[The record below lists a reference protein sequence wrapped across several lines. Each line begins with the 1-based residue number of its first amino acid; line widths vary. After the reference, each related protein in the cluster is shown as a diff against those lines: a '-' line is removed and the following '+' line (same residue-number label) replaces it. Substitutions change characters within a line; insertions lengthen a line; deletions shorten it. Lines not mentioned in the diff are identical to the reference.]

1 MRRRK
6 KSKVDGENLGVRFF
20 KRIIEAY
27 HDSKKITTNPGAI
40 KRKAEKIRLQLK
52 EEKILQKDLDL
63 IRYDN
68 RMKKRKKTMMEW
80 AKGKLFTGE
89 FMT

>member
-1 MRRRK
+1 MNRRK

-27 HDSKKITTNPGAI
+27 HDSKKIPTNPGAI

-63 IRYDN
+63 I
-68 RMKKRKKTMMEW
+68 MI
-80 AKGKLFTGE
+80 
-89 FMT
+89 